1 MDIGVLTDSAV
12 ANVNGGR
19 SRRADSG
26 KTGI

>member
-1 MDIGVLTDSAV
+1 MEIGVLTDSAI

-19 SRRADSG
+19 SRRIDGG

>member
-1 MDIGVLTDSAV
+1 MNIGVLTDSAI
-12 ANVNGGR
+12 ANVNGGK